1 MKTLKLIIA
10 VAVLN
15 VALFSCSSDD
25 DNNNSQLSCEDATMA
40 TAEAAEA
47 FSTATSENYVARCNA
62 YRQALENQID
72 ACGDSTGV
80 LQALIDGLGD
90 CTESASPSTGT
101 LSMSLGSAPL
111 TFDQITVTT
120 TGTTR
125 HVNGVK
131 STTDSYEIDFDI
143 EVGATGADKI
153 TNFQLRLFSHT
164 YTPMIPAAFGNDWTS
179 NITVNTSSSVVGTFS
194 GELESATA
202 GNIQDLLNGVVNVN
216 F

>member
-1 MKTLKLIIA
+1 MAI
-10 VAVLN
+10 AVLN

-25 DNNNSQLSCEDATMA
+25 DNNNNTQLSCEGAAMA
-40 TAEAAEA
+40 TAQAADA
-47 FSTATSENYVARCNA
+47 YSTATSENYVVRCNA
-62 YRQALENQID
+62 YRQALENQIE

-80 LQALIDGLGD
+80 LQALVDGLGD
-90 CTESASPSTGT
+90 CTESASTGT

-111 TFDQITVTT
+111 SFDEITVTT

-125 HVNGVK
+125 HVNGKK

-164 YTPMIPAAFGNDWTS
+164 YTPMIPAAFGNDWMS